1 MKSYDDHQSSRA
13 KPSARWSTA
22 QWVKAGGV
30 GGGGG
35 GGGGVE
41 AVEGGGEGGGGE
53 GGNRWR
59 PLEAPIHGSS
69 LTLVM

>member
-35 GGGGVE
+35 GGGGGGVE
-41 AVEGGGEGGGGE
+41 AVEEGGGE